1 MGDILII
8 LRSVSV
14 QDKAISIGF
23 LMTCIA
29 FIPGKILYDV
39 IANLTCLYWG
49 TQKSSCRI
57 HDGTKLGNYLCYM
70 TGSLLVLCVIL
81 KLVVWCLSEDLK
93 LYVQKEGEAT
103 SMTEMREMISS
114 TNDATNQQGRSDNES
129 EVLTHQSSSS
139 MLQFFI
145 EIFNFLVFFFIAKI
159 IILNIVVKILFGN
172 NY

>member
-1 MGDILII
+1 
-8 LRSVSV
+8 
-14 QDKAISIGF
+14 
-23 LMTCIA
+23 
-29 FIPGKILYDV
+29 
-39 IANLTCLYWG
+39 
-49 TQKSSCRI
+49 
-57 HDGTKLGNYLCYM
+57 
-70 TGSLLVLCVIL
+70 
-81 KLVVWCLSEDLK
+81 
-93 LYVQKEGEAT
+93 
-103 SMTEMREMISS
+103 MTEMREMISS